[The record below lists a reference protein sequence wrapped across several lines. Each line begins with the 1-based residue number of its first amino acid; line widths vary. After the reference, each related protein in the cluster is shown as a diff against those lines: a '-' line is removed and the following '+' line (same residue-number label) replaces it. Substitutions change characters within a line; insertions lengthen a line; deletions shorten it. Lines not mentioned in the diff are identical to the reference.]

1 MDFIFI
7 SNLILLFILF
17 LLSLIF
23 YIKKKCK
30 AHLFLCIGLFIL
42 FLFSNIW
49 GSGNIASASS
59 FTFCQGIFPLWLGKI
74 IFSAGKLLILIGF
87 ILTIF
92 KPNYKR

>member
-7 SNLILLFILF
+7 SNLIL
-17 LLSLIF
+17 
-23 YIKKKCK
+23 
-30 AHLFLCIGLFIL
+30 LFIL

-49 GSGNIASASS
+49 GSGNIASANS

-74 IFSAGKLLILIGF
+74 IFSAGELLILIGF

-92 KPNYKR
+92 KPNYKK